1 MLELVEGP
9 TLADRIAQ
17 GPIALDEALPIARQ
31 IAEALEAAHEL
42 GIVHRDLKPSNIGLR
57 PDGTVKVLD
66 FGLATALQPEA
77 LTGGS
82 AMVSPAKPSQETT
95 PSQPIVPANTIL
107 GTPAYMSPEQA
118 KGRQTDKRGDVW
130 AFGAVVYEMLSGRRA
145 FTGERTSDTL
155 QSVLHQDIDWSVLPP
170 STPTTVRRLI
180 ARCLE
185 RDVKR
190 RLRDIGEARI
200 VLEEPDALDE
210 QQQAFVMPSRR
221 WAGASPAVLGVLAG
235 AVLVAAGAWLLAPR
249 PATPPVIRFTLTLP
263 QERSLTLPTPHHIV
277 ALSPDGSHMVYV
289 GNGRLYVQPMAEL
302 GAHPLSGSE
311 FTQGAVTE
319 PVFSPDGQSIAFWSG
334 TDRTLKTIP
343 ITGGP
348 PVTVCQADS
357 PFGLSWGNQGLLFG
371 VRHKGIMRVSANGG
385 TPELLARVE
394 GDEQAHGPQ
403 LLPDGRHLLFTI
415 ATGTGSDRWEKARV
429 VVQSLASGERKTL
442 LENATDARYVPT
454 GHLVYA
460 AREGV
465 FGVAFDQ
472 RRREPVGRPVSM
484 IAGVRRSHSGATGA
498 AQFSVSNTGSLIFVP
513 GPITKGY
520 RRSSSPTAPDVSN
533 GSLCHPAGPP
543 RSAPPLTAGAS
554 PLLPTMT
561 RRQSSTFTIARARPP
576 CSDSPS
582 AATIARRCGA
592 RTARELLFN
601 PIVMAPRP
609 FTGSSPTAVAV
620 PSA

>member
-1 MLELVEGP
+1 
-9 TLADRIAQ
+9 
-17 GPIALDEALPIARQ
+17 
-31 IAEALEAAHEL
+31 
-42 GIVHRDLKPSNIGLR
+42 
-57 PDGTVKVLD
+57 
-66 FGLATALQPEA
+66 
-77 LTGGS
+77 
-82 AMVSPAKPSQETT
+82 
-95 PSQPIVPANTIL
+95 
-107 GTPAYMSPEQA
+107 MSPEQA
-118 KGRQTDKRGDVW
+118 KGRRAADKRGDVW
-130 AFGAVVYEMLSGRRA
+130 AFGAVVYEMLSGRRDC
-145 FTGERTSDTL
+145 TGERTSDTL

-221 WAGASPAVLGVLAG
+221 WAGASPAVLGGLAG

-465 FGVAFDQ
+465 FGVAFNQ
-472 RRREPVGRPVSM
+472 RRRRASRKASIDDRGRPSL
-484 IAGVRRSHSGATGA
+484 AQRSHGR
-498 AQFSVSNTGSLIFVP
+498 
-513 GPITKGY
+513 GPVQRLQHGLVDHLFPARSPKN
-520 RRSSSPTAPDVSN
+520 RRSSSPTTPDVSATAPRA
-533 GSLCHPAGPP
+533 HPARTTGVHASPDG
-543 RSAPPLTAGAS
+543 RRIAIAANDSKEAIVYVYDRLGSTAMQRHAFGGNNRAQVWSADSTAGFFS
-554 PLLPTMT
+554 I
-561 RRQSSTFTIARARPP
+561 RS
-576 CSDSPS
+576 
-582 AATIARRCGA
+582 
-592 RTARELLFN
+592 
-601 PIVMAPRP
+601 
-609 FTGSSPTAVAV
+609 
-620 PSA
+620 